1 MTQFSPGLIIEILL
15 MLLLVVTVGYC
26 LVLNRRLGRLRSAQD
41 ELRQIIHELGTA
53 TQTAEQAIR
62 GLKITTE
69 EADAKLTEKLHKAQL
84 VTRQLSAITE
94 RGGALDEPVPERPVR
109 QPETAGE
116 TEQPGLDEWRRIV
129 LSRLKKAG

>member
-41 ELRQIIHELGTA
+41 ELRQIIHELGAA

-69 EADAKLTEKLHKAQL
+69 EADAKLTEKLHRAQL
-84 VTRQLSAITE
+84 LTRQLSGFTDLGAP
-94 RGGALDEPVPERPVR
+94 GGDPVSERPAR
-109 QPETAGE
+109 GEETSDKA
-116 TEQPGLDEWRRIV
+116 QKPDLDQWRRIAM
-129 LSRLKKAG
+129 SRLKKAG